1 MSNDSLLTEFVA
13 DNQQAY
19 QREAEMA
26 IELGKLIGLTDELET
41 YRQNLVLRILGQAP
55 IGFGLWQVA
64 SDLRLMASAIR
75 EQALVVDAIRSRPFF
90 DETTH

>member
-1 MSNDSLLTEFVA
+1 MVSNLTEFVA
-13 DNQQAY
+13 ENQQAY

-26 IELGKLIGLTDELET
+26 IELGKLVDLTDELEK

-55 IGFGLWQVA
+55 IGIGLWEVA

-75 EQALVVDAIRSRPFF
+75 EQALVIDTIRARPFI

>member
-1 MSNDSLLTEFVA
+1 MVSNLTQFVA

-26 IELGKLIGLTDELET
+26 IELAKLVDLTNELEK
-41 YRQNLVLRILGQAP
+41 YRQNLVLRILGQASLD
-55 IGFGLWQVA
+55 FGLWQVA

-75 EQALVVDAIRSRPFF
+75 EQALVIDTIRARPFI